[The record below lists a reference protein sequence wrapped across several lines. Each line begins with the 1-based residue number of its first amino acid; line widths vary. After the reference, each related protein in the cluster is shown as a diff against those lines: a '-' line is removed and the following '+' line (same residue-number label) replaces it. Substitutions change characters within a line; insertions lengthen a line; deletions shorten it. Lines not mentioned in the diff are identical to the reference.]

1 MEKGELKTVELVNE
15 WGTYYQQNPEADLAD
30 FCLHY
35 LTVHKKL
42 PTTTQP
48 VSALSPHDLQ
58 PPTPISPRQAAPHS
72 MSPEAKLASLM
83 GRLIRF
89 VYSYSKKAMQPLQFR
104 NIDDPVYL
112 IALAQMGTPKKSEL
126 INEMLSEF
134 PSGIDIIKRLIGME
148 LIEEFPDEFDRRSKR
163 LRITEKGIL
172 ALQRCFPEMNK
183 VADIAFGT
191 LTLEEQTTLI
201 RILNRLDSHHAEHYK
216 DLRNATFEEVYERMV
231 SQ

>member
-15 WGTYYQQNPEADLAD
+15 WAVYHQQNPKADLTD

-35 LTVHKKL
+35 LAIHKKL
-42 PTTTQP
+42 PTQSPSTLTQD
-48 VSALSPHDLQ
+48 DLR
-58 PPTPISPRQAAPHS
+58 PPIPISPREAAPYS

-163 LRITEKGIL
+163 LRITEKGL
-172 ALQRCFPEMNK
+172 FALQRCFPEMNK
-183 VADIAFGT
+183 VADIAFGI
-191 LTLEEQTTLI
+191 LTHDEQATLI
-201 RILNRLDSHHAEHYK
+201 HILNRLDRHHVEHYK
-216 DLRNATFEEVYERMV
+216 DLRNASFDEIYERM
-231 SQ
+231 SG